1 VFRLHT
7 FLTMAIGSLAIVPH
21 LNAQAPSSLRA
32 ARVTLV
38 AGPVPSKGGRTEVI
52 RQANRYPQNLVIID
66 KNANAD
72 DLAAA
77 LATINALRDQDGDNL
92 TNDFR
97 VRTEQVKH
105 GPKWAKSEYRK
116 WLGDQLSRLKKARPS
131 RLGDMGVVQAVD
143 ITLPAPRSV
152 TR

>member
-1 VFRLHT
+1 MMT
-7 FLTMAIGSLAIVPH
+7 IAALTVAPYAY
-21 LNAQAPSSLRA
+21 AQAPSQLRA

-52 RQANRYPQNLVIID
+52 RQANRQPQNLVIID

-77 LATINALRDQDGDNL
+77 LATINALRVQDGDNL
-92 TNDFR
+92 TSDFR
-97 VRTEQVKH
+97 ARTERAKH

-116 WLGDQLSRLKKARPS
+116 WLGEQLSRLKKAPLT
-131 RLGDMGVVQAVD
+131 RLGDMGLVQAVD
-143 ITLPAPRSV
+143 ITLPAPAPRSV
-152 TR
+152 TK